1 MMMMMM
7 MMMMIICDILTAAK
21 LTVASNTK
29 HGTLST
35 LNSYINLYVS

>member
-1 MMMMMM
+1 MMMMMIT
-7 MMMMIICDILTAAK
+7 IICDILTAANLK
-21 LTVASNTK
+21 VASNTR